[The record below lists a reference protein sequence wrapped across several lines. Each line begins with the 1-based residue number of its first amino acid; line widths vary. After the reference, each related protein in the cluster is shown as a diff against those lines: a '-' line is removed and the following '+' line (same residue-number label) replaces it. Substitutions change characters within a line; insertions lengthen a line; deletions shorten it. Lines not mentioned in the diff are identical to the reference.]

1 MSKKKERLS
10 KSSHPRPRSDAVA
23 LIRERTDSIYR
34 QARKHPGRTVAI
46 ALGAGYLIGGGLA
59 SRLTARVIG
68 AGLRLGLRMVSL
80 PLVSQGIVT
89 FGQGLWSRADKD

>member
-1 MSKKKERLS
+1 MSKNKERLT
-10 KSSHPRPRSDAVA
+10 KSSHPRPRSTVA
-23 LIRERTDSIYR
+23 LIRDRTDSIYR
-34 QARKHPGRTVAI
+34 QAKKHPGRTVAI

-80 PLVSQGIVT
+80 PLVGQGIVT